1 MFATKEPLPRAPGPV
16 RGATGSLLPSRG
28 GVFGGAEPDPGPAG
42 GVFGG
47 DAEAAGLGGVALGG
61 YEAEFL
67 SAPLVS
73 GRGTAL
79 AAIDRPLAPTWWEAR
94 SLPRI

>member
-1 MFATKEPLPRAPGPV
+1 MFATEEPLPRAPGPV
-16 RGATGSLLPSRG
+16 RGATGSLFPPR
-28 GVFGGAEPDPGPAG
+28 G

-79 AAIDRPLAPTWWEAR
+79 AALDRPLAPARWEAR
-94 SLPRI
+94 SLPWI